1 MKNLTKIVIRLLAIT
16 VLLAPFSAGQATTSE
31 GGSSG
36 HYALQGKILEM
47 HRKHINIGDVL
58 LRLSP
63 TVKVKVPGKKK
74 ASLKDLKPGDS
85 VGVKMIQYRGKAYVD
100 TIFYLGA
107 GGASN

>member
-1 MKNLTKIVIRLLAIT
+1 MKNLIKLVIRLLAIT
-16 VLLAPFSAGQATTSE
+16 VLLAPFNAGQATTSE
-31 GGSSG
+31 GGSKG
-36 HYALQGKILEM
+36 RYALEGQIMEM
-47 HRKHINIGDVL
+47 QKKHINIGDVL

-63 TVKVKVPGKKK
+63 TVKVKMPGKKN
-74 ASLKDLKPGDS
+74 ASLSDLREGNR